1 MICTKQLPP
10 KAVSYFPVF
19 YGSDNL
25 IKSLKEVCV
34 VAKPAGEL
42 SESDAQE
49 LKLITQRFS
58 DYFLN
63 VSNSTVGYSQTN
75 SIELDAKRRKLNQVI
90 NQQYDDM
97 TAFSGPDFS
106 KFINDALKDPSGNET
121 NLEKVINE
129 DANTFSTFFYERY
142 KNINNKY
149 EDLRMVTEQLCELA
163 TAVTTLRDDVTASD
177 GILADVSKTIAID
190 GISEDRREELTK
202 IIKDIEQRYNLD
214 AKMHDTIVPNTLTY
228 GDFFVFHQP
237 YNRIFSK
244 FELMRRS
251 NPMLYKE
258 SYGNETHE
266 SVVRLAVVKE
276 SMVNGK
282 RVPKIEADGID
293 RDVDTIYE
301 AFDMAIPMENQQERR
316 QLTKANI
323 RQYLLDKYA
332 NIEVIND
339 GAMPLMEDAE
349 ITSLSDPNILKKLA
363 SHKRRE
369 AKQQR
374 DQVSRD
380 LKDIGTPDSV
390 VNTADINQNDMVL
403 PEYKDVSGIY
413 IKLMSPL
420 RTVPVY
426 ILDECIGYYLLYE
439 TYGTIRNN
447 MLQNNQLN
455 RTSLVFQHVRNK
467 DAATSIVDIIA
478 MRIIQKID
486 NKYVKNNPKF
496 RELMVNAL
504 MYEDLYRKDFKV
516 QFVSAEYITHFKVN
530 EDVETHLGVS
540 MLRRSLF
547 YAKIYMTTLIF
558 KVVSTVTRSN
568 DTRVFYVKQS
578 GIDRNV
584 QNQVQRAARE
594 YKENQISFN
603 DVASVN
609 TLMSKAGHAKD
620 MFVATG
626 KSGERPLEIDIVS
639 GQQVDMNTDFID
651 FVRKNMINGTD
662 VPAVIL
668 EYLDSADFA
677 RSIDMGH
684 VKYASKICSVQREL
698 NVPCTDFYR
707 KLIHFEHPEVTEDE
721 LMAISYRFN
730 RPKSLTIQNSIDIY
744 DNAERA
750 AAFIVKVVCGEN
762 TEKYTD
768 EVKDKM
774 TNYLVANV
782 ILPGMYDWDNLQ
794 ETADAIITQI
804 GQDKKIAKLATTGEN
819 DNNNPY

>member
-1 MICTKQLPP
+1 M
-10 KAVSYFPVF
+10 
-19 YGSDNL
+19 
-25 IKSLKEVCV
+25 
-34 VAKPAGEL
+34 AKPSGGM

-49 LKLITQRFS
+49 LKTISQRFA
-58 DYFLN
+58 DYF
-63 VSNSTVGYSQTN
+63 SDISRSTVGYSQTN
-75 SIELDAKRRKLNQVI
+75 STELDAKRQKLNKVI
-90 NQQYDDM
+90 NQQYDEM
-97 TAFSGPDFS
+97 TSFSGPDFS

-121 NLEKVINE
+121 NLEKIINE
-129 DANTFSTFFYERY
+129 DATTFSTFFYERY

-163 TAVTTLRDDVTASD
+163 TAVTTLRDNVTASD
-177 GILADVSKTIAID
+177 GILADVSKTIAIE
-190 GISEDRREELTK
+190 GISEDRREELNE
-202 IIKDIEQRYNLD
+202 IIRDMEQQYNLD
-214 AKMHDTIVPNTLTY
+214 AKMHDTIIPNVLTY

-244 FELMRRS
+244 FELMRKS

-258 SYGNETHE
+258 SYTGATYE
-266 SVVRLAVVKE
+266 SISRLAVVKE
-276 SMVNGK
+276 TTVNGK
-282 RVPKIEADGID
+282 PTQRIEVEGID
-293 RDVDTIYE
+293 KDVDIIYE
-301 AFDMAIPMENQQERR
+301 AFDAAIPLTNQQDRR
-316 QLTKANI
+316 QITRANI
-323 RQYLLDKYA
+323 KQYLLDKYA

-339 GAMPLMEDAE
+339 GGMPLMEDVE
-349 ITSLSDPNILKKLA
+349 ISSLSDPNILKMLA
-363 SHKRRE
+363 AHKRKE
-369 AKQQR
+369 SKEKKEQTFR
-374 DQVSRD
+374 DM
-380 LKDIGTPDSV
+380 KDIGTPDSV
-390 VNTADINQNDMVL
+390 VNTADISQDDAVL

-413 IKLMSPL
+413 MKLMSPL

-467 DAATSIVDIIA
+467 DAATSIVDVIA

-504 MYEDLYRKDFKV
+504 MYEDLYRRDFKV
-516 QFVSAEYITHFKVN
+516 QFVSAEYMTHFKVN

-547 YAKIYMTTLIF
+547 YAKLYMTTLIF

-578 GIDRNV
+578 GIDRDV
-584 QNQVQRAARE
+584 QAQVQRAARE

-639 GQQVDMNTDFID
+639 GQQIDLNTDFIE
-651 FVRKNMINGTD
+651 FLRKNMINGTD

-668 EYLDSADFA
+668 EYNDSADFA

-684 VKYASKICSVQREL
+684 IKYASKICSVQREL
-698 NVPCTDFYR
+698 SNPCTAFYR
-707 KLIHFEHPEVTEDE
+707 ALIHFEHPEVTEDE
-721 LMAISYRFN
+721 LMAITYRFN
-730 RPKSLTIQNSIDIY
+730 RPKSLAIQNDADVYS
-744 DNAERA
+744 NAEQA
-750 AAFIVKVVCGEN
+750 AAFMVKIICGEN

-774 TNYLVANV
+774 TNYLIANV
-782 ILPGMYDWDNLQ
+782 ILPGMYDWDDLQ
-794 ETADAIITQI
+794 KVADNFITKI
-804 GQDKKIAKLATTGEN
+804 GQDKKQAKLATNGEN

>member
-1 MICTKQLPP
+1 M
-10 KAVSYFPVF
+10 
-19 YGSDNL
+19 
-25 IKSLKEVCV
+25 
-34 VAKPAGEL
+34 AKPSGGM

-49 LKLITQRFS
+49 LKTISQRFA
-58 DYFLN
+58 DYF
-63 VSNSTVGYSQTN
+63 SNISSSTVGYSQTN
-75 SIELDAKRRKLNQVI
+75 STELDAKRQKLNKVI
-90 NQQYDDM
+90 NQQYDEM
-97 TAFSGPDFS
+97 TSFSGPDFS

-121 NLEKVINE
+121 NLEKIINE
-129 DANTFSTFFYERY
+129 DATTFSTFFYERY

-163 TAVTTLRDDVTASD
+163 TAVTTLRDNVTASD

-190 GISEDRREELTK
+190 GIAEDRREELNE
-202 IIKDIEQRYNLD
+202 IIRDIEQQYNLD
-214 AKMHDTIVPNTLTY
+214 AKMHDTIIPNTLTY

-244 FELMRRS
+244 FELMRKS
-251 NPMLYKE
+251 NPMLYRE
-258 SYGNETHE
+258 SYSGVTYE
-266 SVVRLAVVKE
+266 SVSRLAVVKE
-276 SMVNGK
+276 TTVNGK
-282 RVPKIEADGID
+282 STQRIEAEGID
-293 RDVDTIYE
+293 KDVDIIYE
-301 AFDMAIPMENQQERR
+301 AFDAAIPLTNQQERR
-316 QLTKANI
+316 QITKANI
-323 RQYLLDKYA
+323 KQYLLDKYA

-339 GAMPLMEDAE
+339 GGMPLMEDVE
-349 ITSLSDPNILKKLA
+349 ITSLSDPNILKMLA
-363 SHKRRE
+363 AHKRKE
-369 AKQQR
+369 AKEKKEQTFR
-374 DQVSRD
+374 DM
-380 LKDIGTPDSV
+380 KDISTPDSV
-390 VNTADINQNDMVL
+390 VNTADISQDDAVL

-413 IKLMSPL
+413 MKLMSPL

-467 DAATSIVDIIA
+467 DAATSIVDVIA

-504 MYEDLYRKDFKV
+504 MYEDLYRRDFKV
-516 QFVSAEYITHFKVN
+516 QFVSAEYMTHFKVN

-547 YAKIYMTTLIF
+547 YAKLYMTTLIF

-578 GIDRNV
+578 GIDRDV
-584 QNQVQRAARE
+584 QAQVQRAARE

-639 GQQVDMNTDFID
+639 GQQIP
-651 FVRKNMINGTD
+651 R
-662 VPAVIL
+662 
-668 EYLDSADFA
+668 
-677 RSIDMGH
+677 H
-684 VKYASKICSVQREL
+684 
-698 NVPCTDFYR
+698 
-707 KLIHFEHPEVTEDE
+707 
-721 LMAISYRFN
+721 
-730 RPKSLTIQNSIDIY
+730 
-744 DNAERA
+744 
-750 AAFIVKVVCGEN
+750 
-762 TEKYTD
+762 
-768 EVKDKM
+768 
-774 TNYLVANV
+774 
-782 ILPGMYDWDNLQ
+782 
-794 ETADAIITQI
+794 
-804 GQDKKIAKLATTGEN
+804 
-819 DNNNPY
+819 

>member
-1 MICTKQLPP
+1 M
-10 KAVSYFPVF
+10 
-19 YGSDNL
+19 
-25 IKSLKEVCV
+25 
-34 VAKPAGEL
+34 AKPSGGM

-49 LKLITQRFS
+49 LKTISQRFA
-58 DYFLN
+58 DYF
-63 VSNSTVGYSQTN
+63 SNISSSTVGYSQTN
-75 SIELDAKRRKLNQVI
+75 STELDAKRQKLNKVI
-90 NQQYDDM
+90 NQQYDEM
-97 TAFSGPDFS
+97 TSFSGPDFS

-121 NLEKVINE
+121 NLEKIINE
-129 DANTFSTFFYERY
+129 DATTFSTFFYERY

-163 TAVTTLRDDVTASD
+163 TAVTTLRDNVTASD

-190 GISEDRREELTK
+190 GIAEDRREELNE
-202 IIKDIEQRYNLD
+202 IIRDIEQQYNLD
-214 AKMHDTIVPNTLTY
+214 AKMHDTIIPNTLTY

-244 FELMRRS
+244 FELMRKS
-251 NPMLYKE
+251 NPMLYRE
-258 SYGNETHE
+258 SYSGVTYE
-266 SVVRLAVVKE
+266 SVSRLAVVKE
-276 SMVNGK
+276 TTVNGK
-282 RVPKIEADGID
+282 STQRIEAEGID
-293 RDVDTIYE
+293 KDVDIIYE
-301 AFDMAIPMENQQERR
+301 AFDAAIPLTNQQERR
-316 QLTKANI
+316 QITKANI
-323 RQYLLDKYA
+323 KQYLLDKYA

-339 GAMPLMEDAE
+339 GGMPLMEDVE
-349 ITSLSDPNILKKLA
+349 ITSLSDPNILKMLA
-363 SHKRRE
+363 AHKRKE
-369 AKQQR
+369 AKEKKEQTFR
-374 DQVSRD
+374 DM
-380 LKDIGTPDSV
+380 KDISTPDSV
-390 VNTADINQNDMVL
+390 VNTADISQDDAVL

-413 IKLMSPL
+413 MKLMSPL

-467 DAATSIVDIIA
+467 DAATSIVDVIA

-504 MYEDLYRKDFKV
+504 MYEDLYRRDFKV
-516 QFVSAEYITHFKVN
+516 QFVSAEYMTHFKVN

-547 YAKIYMTTLIF
+547 YAKLYMTTLIF

-578 GIDRNV
+578 GIDRDV
-584 QNQVQRAARE
+584 QAQVQRAARE

-639 GQQVDMNTDFID
+639 GQQIDLNTDFIE
-651 FVRKNMINGTD
+651 FLRKNMINGTD

-668 EYLDSADFA
+668 EYNDSADFA

-684 VKYASKICSVQREL
+684 IKYASKICSVQREL
-698 NVPCTDFYR
+698 SNPCTALYR
-707 KLIHFEHPEVTEDE
+707 TLIHFEHPEVTEDE
-721 LMAISYRFN
+721 LMAITYRFN
-730 RPKSLTIQNSIDIY
+730 RPKSLAIQNDADVY
-744 DNAERA
+744 GNAEQA
-750 AAFIVKVVCGEN
+750 AAFMVKIICGEN

-774 TNYLVANV
+774 TNYLIANV
-782 ILPGMYDWDNLQ
+782 ILPGMYDWDDLQ
-794 ETADAIITQI
+794 KVADNFITRI
-804 GQDKKIAKLATTGEN
+804 GQDKKQAKLATTGEN